1 LKRCSIIIPDLNQSL
16 REKELRHI
24 ILVRHGATEWAE
36 KHIMQGITDIPLNEN
51 GRRQAGAAAK
61 ALKSTKVDWIY
72 TSPLSRCQETAE
84 LIGKEHGLDPM
95 DAEGLREQYFGWL
108 EGRPVLFFKL
118 QNANAFK
125 KFLLTSWYGLIQLLS
140 GESDQSFRQRVLSTW
155 EHILTEKSQGTIVIV
170 AHILVI
176 RVILEHYF
184 GNSEQNEVGRYFIE
198 PASISEIAL
207 DAQGNP
213 KLIRLNDVKHLSEG
227 VG

>member
-1 LKRCSIIIPDLNQSL
+1 M
-16 REKELRHI
+16 RHI

-84 LIGKEHGLDPM
+84 LIGKEHGIDPV
-95 DAEGLREQYFGWL
+95 DAEGLKEQYFGWL

-118 QNANAFK
+118 QDANAFK
-125 KFLLTSWYGLIQLLS
+125 KFVLNSWDGFLQFLS
-140 GESDQSFRQRVLSTW
+140 GESEKNFRQRVLSEW
-155 EHILTEKSQGTIVIV
+155 EQILSEKSQGTIVIV

-184 GNSEQNEVGRYFIE
+184 GNSEHKEVGRYFIE